1 MTALQSSRLASW
13 YRGKRVLVTGHTGFK
28 GSWLTLWLLEM
39 GAEVQGFSL
48 EPPTEPSLFD
58 DLDLASRMAHETGDV
73 RDAEALIRCL
83 QRFKPEV
90 VFHLAAQPLV
100 RLSYKEQSATFDTN
114 VMGTV
119 NLLEAARLTESVRQI
134 VVVTSDKCYENREWV
149 HGYREIDPM
158 GGHDPYSASKGCAE
172 LVVSS
177 WRNSFFREGQAR
189 LASGRAGNVIGG
201 GDWALD
207 RLVPDCARAVSA
219 GETIII
225 RSPLATRPWQ
235 HVLEPLSG
243 YLWLACEMERD
254 PVRFAEGWNF
264 GPGDDDVLTV
274 EEVVSRVIG
283 SWGRGRYEV
292 HSDGGPHEAR
302 LLRLDIG
309 KARTLLGWRPVY
321 AAGTAIQKTVDW
333 YRTRDESKKMI
344 ADFTKTQLNEYIE
357 CAADHGLVWATPVT
371 NS

>member
-1 MTALQSSRLASW
+1 MRVLQSSRLASW

-28 GSWLTLWLLEM
+28 GAWLTLWLLEM

-48 EPPTEPSLFD
+48 EPPTEPSLFA
-58 DLDLASRMAHETGDV
+58 DLELATRMCHEIGDI
-73 RDAEALIRCL
+73 RDASALTRC
-83 QRFKPEV
+83 FKTFRPEV

-100 RLSYKEQSATFDTN
+100 RLSYQEPAETFATN

-119 NLLEAARLTESVRQI
+119 YLLEAARSSDSVRQ
-134 VVVTSDKCYENREWV
+134 VVVITSDKCYENREWV

-177 WRNSFFREGQAR
+177 WRNSFFHEGQISI
-189 LASGRAGNVIGG
+189 ASARAGNVIGG

-207 RLVPDCARAVSA
+207 RLVPDCARAVST
-219 GETIII
+219 GKTIVI
-225 RSPLATRPWQ
+225 RNPLATRPWQ

-254 PVRFAEGWNF
+254 SVRFAEGWNF
-264 GPGDDDVLTV
+264 GPGGEDVLTV
-274 EEVVSRVIG
+274 EEVVSRLIRY
-283 SWGRGRYEV
+283 WGQGKYEV
-292 HSDGGPHEAR
+292 YSDGGPHEAK

-309 KARTLLGWRPVY
+309 KAQTLLNWHPVY
-321 AAGTAIQKTVDW
+321 DAGTAIQKTVDW
-333 YRTRDESKKMI
+333 YRTRKESLPMI
-344 ADFTKTQLNEYIE
+344 AEYTKKQLNEYIE
-357 CAADHGLVWATPVT
+357 RAAGRGLAWASAVK